1 MKRRFPLPEKILIIE
16 DEARMRRIL
25 QLVLETK
32 GYLVETA
39 TDGEDGIVKWKTF
52 RPDVVFT
59 DLKMPKVD
67 GMEVLK
73 HRNLKYPETPLII
86 LTAFGTV
93 STAVDAMKKGAFDYI
108 TKPVD
113 NDIIIEKV
121 KSALAGKSSAPKKP
135 EPGRPLLIGTSSAI
149 MNIRK
154 ELELVASTSTS
165 VFITGESGTGKEL
178 AARTIHALSPRRH
191 NPFIRVNCAAIP
203 RELMESE
210 LFGHIKGSFTG
221 AVQDRKGSFIQA
233 DSGTLFLD
241 EIGDMPQDLQAKVLH
256 AVEDKLIMPVGSA
269 EPVKIDVKIIS
280 ATNQNIEEMVEQKKF
295 RPDLYFRLNAYPIKM
310 PALKERP
317 EDIPE
322 LAQHFLRIFNTDFG
336 HSPSRIMDS
345 AMDEFSRYSWP
356 GNVRELKNRLE
367 RLALVSKGNDITGE
381 MVVRLLGKEN
391 RVEPG
396 PQPALKK
403 DLFSKEKEMIE
414 DALTA
419 AGWNISKASRQLGIT
434 RNTLRYRMK
443 KFGLKEEGCPSS

>member
-1 MKRRFPLPEKILIIE
+1 MKRRLPLPEKILIIE

-39 TDGEDGIVKWKTF
+39 TDGEDGIVKWKRF
-52 RPDVVFT
+52 QPDVVFT
-59 DLKMPKVD
+59 DLKMPKAD

-121 KSALAGKSSAPKKP
+121 KAALACKSFAPKGC
-135 EPGRPLLIGTSSAI
+135 EPAGSLLIGSSDI
-149 MNIRK
+149 MRNIQK
-154 ELELVASTSTS
+154 ELELVASTTTS

-178 AARTIHALSPRRH
+178 AARTIHDLSPRRH

-221 AVQDRKGSFIQA
+221 ALQDRKGSFIQA
-233 DSGTLFLD
+233 DSGALFLD
-241 EIGDMPQDLQAKVLH
+241 EIGDMPLDLQAKVLH

-269 EPVKIDVKIIS
+269 EPVKIDIKIIS
-280 ATNQNIEEMVEQKKF
+280 ATNQNIEKMVEDKKF
-295 RPDLYFRLNAYPIKM
+295 RSDLYFRLNTYTIKM
-310 PALKERP
+310 PSLKERP
-317 EDIPE
+317 EDLPE
-322 LAQHFLRIFNTDFG
+322 LVQHFLSVFNQEFNL
-336 HSPSRIMDS
+336 SPARIMDS
-345 AMDEFSRYSWP
+345 AMDVFSRYAWP
-356 GNVRELKNRLE
+356 GNVRELKNSLE
-367 RLALVSKGNDITGE
+367 RLVLVSKGSDITGE
-381 MVVRLLGKEN
+381 M
-391 RVEPG
+391 
-396 PQPALKK
+396 
-403 DLFSKEKEMIE
+403 
-414 DALTA
+414 
-419 AGWNISKASRQLGIT
+419 ASRASPRRRGE
-434 RNTLRYRMK
+434 R
-443 KFGLKEEGCPSS
+443 GLHP

>member
-1 MKRRFPLPEKILIIE
+1 MQKRLPLSEKILIIE
-16 DEARMRRIL
+16 DEPRMRRIL
-25 QLVLETK
+25 QLVLETR

-39 TDGEDGIVKWKTF
+39 TDGEDGIVKWKNF
-52 RPDVVFT
+52 QPDLVFT
-59 DLKMPKVD
+59 DLKMPRVD
-67 GMEVLK
+67 GMKVLK

-121 KSALAGKSSAPKKP
+121 KAALAGKSVTSKGHESA
-135 EPGRPLLIGTSSAI
+135 GPLLIGSSGA
-149 MNIRK
+149 MRTIRK
-154 ELELVASTSTS
+154 ELELIASTTTS

-178 AARTIHALSPRRH
+178 AARTIHDLSPRRR

-221 AVQDRKGSFIQA
+221 ALQDRKGSFIQA
-233 DSGTLFLD
+233 DSGALFLD
-241 EIGDMPQDLQAKVLH
+241 EIGDMPLDLQAKVLH
-256 AVEDKLIMPVGSA
+256 AVEDKLIIPVGSA
-269 EPVKIDVKIIS
+269 EPVKIDIKIIS
-280 ATNQNIEEMVEQKKF
+280 ATNQNVEEMVEQKKF
-295 RPDLYFRLNAYPIKM
+295 RSDLYFRLNAYTIKM
-310 PALKERP
+310 PSLKERP

-322 LAQHFLRIFNTDFG
+322 LVQHFLRIFSQEFKLP
-336 HSPSRIMDS
+336 PSRIMDS

-367 RLALVSKGNDITGE
+367 RLVLVSKGSDITGE
-381 MVVRLLGKEN
+381 MVARLLGKEA
-391 RVEPG
+391 RITPE
-396 PQPALKK
+396 PQPVSKK
-403 DLFSKEKEMIE
+403 NLFLKEKEMIVE
-414 DALTA
+414 ALTA
-419 AGWNISKASRQLGIT
+419 SGWNISRASRQLGIT

-443 KFGLKEEGCPSS
+443 KFDLKEENCS

>member
-1 MKRRFPLPEKILIIE
+1 MPEKILIIE

-25 QLVLETK
+25 QLVLETR
-32 GYLVETA
+32 GYLVETT

-52 RPDVVFT
+52 QPDVVFT
-59 DLKMPKVD
+59 DLKMPRAD
-67 GMEVLK
+67 GMAVLK
-73 HRNLKYPETPLII
+73 HRNLKYPETQLII

-121 KSALAGKSSAPKKP
+121 KAALAGKSFAPKDS
-135 EPGRPLLIGTSSAI
+135 EPDRPLLIGSSSAM

-154 ELELVASTSTS
+154 ELELVASATTS

-178 AARTIHALSPRRH
+178 ATRTIHALSPRRH
-191 NPFIRVNCAAIP
+191 RPFIRVNCAAIP

-269 EPVKIDVKIIS
+269 ELVKIDVKIIS

-295 RPDLYFRLNAYPIKM
+295 RPDLYFRLNAYTINM
-310 PALKERP
+310 PSLKERS
-317 EDIPE
+317 EDIP
-322 LAQHFLRIFNTDFG
+322 
-336 HSPSRIMDS
+336 
-345 AMDEFSRYSWP
+345 
-356 GNVRELKNRLE
+356 
-367 RLALVSKGNDITGE
+367 
-381 MVVRLLGKEN
+381 
-391 RVEPG
+391 
-396 PQPALKK
+396 
-403 DLFSKEKEMIE
+403 
-414 DALTA
+414 
-419 AGWNISKASRQLGIT
+419 
-434 RNTLRYRMK
+434 
-443 KFGLKEEGCPSS
+443 

>member
-1 MKRRFPLPEKILIIE
+1 MPEKILIIE

-25 QLVLETK
+25 QLVLETG

-39 TDGEDGIVKWKTF
+39 ADGEDGIIKWKAF
-52 RPDVVFT
+52 QPDVVFT

-67 GMEVLK
+67 GIAVLR
-73 HRNLKYPETPLII
+73 HRNLKYPKTPLII

-113 NDIIIEKV
+113 NDIILEKV
-121 KSALAGKSSAPKKP
+121 KMALAGKSIPLKTQDNDQ
-135 EPGRPLLIGTSSAI
+135 PLLIGSSNAI

-154 ELELVASTSTS
+154 ELELVAATSTS

-178 AARTIHALSPRRH
+178 AARTIKALSPRRDK
-191 NPFIRVNCAAIP
+191 PFIRVNCAAIP

-221 AVQDRKGSFIQA
+221 AVQDRKGSFVQA

-241 EIGDMPQDLQAKVLH
+241 EIGDMPHDLQAKVLH

-269 EPVKIDVKIIS
+269 DHLKIDVKIIS
-280 ATNQNIEEMVEQKKF
+280 ATNQNIEQMVAQKRF
-295 RPDLYFRLNAYPIKM
+295 RSDLYFRLNAYTIKM
-310 PALKERP
+310 PPLRERP

-322 LAQHFLRIFNTDFG
+322 LTGHFLSIFNHEFDQP
-336 HSPSRIMDS
+336 PSRIMES
-345 AMDEFSRYSWP
+345 AMDEFSRYFWP
-356 GNVRELKNRLE
+356 GNVRELKNIIE
-367 RLALVSKGNDITGE
+367 RLVLVSRGNDITRE
-381 MVVRLLGKEN
+381 MVSLLIGKKN
-391 RVEPG
+391 PVNP
-396 PQPALKK
+396 PPPSIKK
-403 DLFSKEKEMIE
+403 DLFSREKEMIE
-414 DALTA
+414 DALNVC
-419 AGWNISKASRQLGIT
+419 GWNISKAARQLGIT

-443 KFGLKEEGCPSS
+443 KFDLKEETGRNE

>member
-1 MKRRFPLPEKILIIE
+1 MPEKILIIE

-39 TDGEDGIVKWKTF
+39 ADGEDGIIKWKAF
-52 RPDVVFT
+52 QPDVVFT
-59 DLKMPKVD
+59 DLKMPRAD

-73 HRNLKYPETPLII
+73 HRNLKYPKTPLII

-113 NDIIIEKV
+113 NDIILEKV
-121 KSALAGKSSAPKKP
+121 KSALAARAPK
-135 EPGRPLLIGTSSAI
+135 PGAPTPDQPVLIGSSGV
-149 MNIRK
+149 MKNIRK
-154 ELELVASTSTS
+154 ELELVASTATS

-178 AARTIHALSPRRH
+178 AARTIHALSPRKHR
-191 NPFIRVNCAAIP
+191 PFIRVNCAAIP

-210 LFGHIKGSFTG
+210 LFGHVKGSFTG

-241 EIGDMPQDLQAKVLH
+241 EIGDMPHDLQAKVLH

-269 EPVKIDVKIIS
+269 ELVKIDVKIIS
-280 ATNQNIEEMVEQKKF
+280 ATNQNIEEMVEDKKF
-295 RPDLYFRLNAYPIKM
+295 RSDLYFRLNAYAIRM
-310 PALKERP
+310 PPLRERP
-317 EDIPE
+317 EDIPG
-322 LAQHFLRIFNTDFG
+322 LAEHFLSRFNREFG
-336 HSPSRIMDS
+336 HPPSRILDP
-345 AMDEFSRYSWP
+345 AMEELSRYAWP

-367 RLALVSKGNDITGE
+367 RLALVSKGGDITGE
-381 MVVRLLGKEN
+381 TAARLLGEKGHLD
-391 RVEPG
+391 PG
-396 PQPALKK
+396 PSSVFQQ

-414 DALTA
+414 EALITC
-419 AGWNISKASRQLGIT
+419 GWNISKASRQLGIT
-434 RNTLRYRMK
+434 RNTLRYRIK
-443 KFGLKEEGCPSS
+443 KFGLREEGDPWS